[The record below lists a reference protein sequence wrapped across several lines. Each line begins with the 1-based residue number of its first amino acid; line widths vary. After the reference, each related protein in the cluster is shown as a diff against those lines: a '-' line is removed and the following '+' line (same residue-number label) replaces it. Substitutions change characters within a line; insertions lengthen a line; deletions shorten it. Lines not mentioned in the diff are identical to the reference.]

1 MKSVPKVSCEENDL
15 SLDVITTKPFN
26 GNIFVKGRAKDS
38 SCKQSYDYNNSNS
51 YTLSLGKCGMQRL
64 RSINPRGINFIITV
78 IVSFHPAGF
87 ITKNDRA
94 FNVKCFYL
102 EPDTIVTSALH
113 VSPLVATELRDDLKF
128 PTCEYSVRRDGIN
141 GPQLTFA
148 NVGETVFHVWEC
160 NGIGMGML
168 VKKCFVTDGEGTDHP
183 VLDSDGCSLDNFL
196 LGELVYDSS
205 LMRAYAQS
213 QPPKCLKEIKA
224 NEKRDRR
231 SALQSKLFGKND
243 QLDGSLEM
251 DVSSSEMLIGGID
264 DMLID
269 TSPSSCF
276 SPFLIALSNFILFT
290 LITVLLAVVPSENN
304 TSIVAS
310 SFIAGAFAGMLSK
323 SIVAP
328 LERAKIH
335 FQVSTNAR
343 YSLIEAA
350 KFLKL
355 SYQENGLI
363 SLWRGNSATL
373 FRVIPYAALQFASHE
388 QYKSILH
395 VDCNG
400 KYTPIRR
407 LLAGSLAGATATLIV
422 YPLDTARTR
431 LASSKYT
438 EYTNLRSVFYK
449 MYTAEGIKSFYY
461 GIIPSLFGIMV
472 YAGGSFYTFGTLKL
486 LHRGIII
493 IEIID
498 RTQMIHFIPPN
509 DIERWNEPIP
519 PYYRLIYG
527 GISGAVGQI
536 VSYPIDI
543 VRRRMQTGRVP
554 SNYYAFEILQ
564 NIYRKEGIWNG
575 LYKGISMNWIKG
587 PITVSVCFTVYDYTF
602 LYLLKK
608 LPEK

>member
-1 MKSVPKVSCEENDL
+1 MYK
-15 SLDVITTKPFN
+15 
-26 GNIFVKGRAKDS
+26 
-38 SCKQSYDYNNSNS
+38 
-51 YTLSLGKCGMQRL
+51 
-64 RSINPRGINFIITV
+64 
-78 IVSFHPAGF
+78 
-87 ITKNDRA
+87 
-94 FNVKCFYL
+94 
-102 EPDTIVTSALH
+102 
-113 VSPLVATELRDDLKF
+113 
-128 PTCEYSVRRDGIN
+128 
-141 GPQLTFA
+141 
-148 NVGETVFHVWEC
+148 
-160 NGIGMGML
+160 
-168 VKKCFVTDGEGTDHP
+168 
-183 VLDSDGCSLDNFL
+183 
-196 LGELVYDSS
+196 
-205 LMRAYAQS
+205 
-213 QPPKCLKEIKA
+213 IK
-224 NEKRDRR
+224 
-231 SALQSKLFGKND
+231 
-243 QLDGSLEM
+243 
-251 DVSSSEMLIGGID
+251 
-264 DMLID
+264 
-269 TSPSSCF
+269 
-276 SPFLIALSNFILFT
+276 
-290 LITVLLAVVPSENN
+290 PSENN

-486 LHRGIII
+486 LHR
-493 IEIID
+493 
-498 RTQMIHFIPPN
+498 
-509 DIERWNEPIP
+509 ERWNEPIP